1 MSVRPVLTAAQ
12 MRLLTG
18 LVITLGGPYLIELD
32 KLMDRRELAAN
43 SRTVISYDTSA
54 PGQDTMVAY
63 TTNARTS
70 PDFAS
75 AAPDVR
81 TAGGR

>member
-1 MSVRPVLTAAQ
+1 
-12 MRLLTG
+12 
-18 LVITLGGPYLIELD
+18 
-32 KLMDRRELAAN
+32 MDRCELAAN

-81 TAGGR
+81 TVGGR